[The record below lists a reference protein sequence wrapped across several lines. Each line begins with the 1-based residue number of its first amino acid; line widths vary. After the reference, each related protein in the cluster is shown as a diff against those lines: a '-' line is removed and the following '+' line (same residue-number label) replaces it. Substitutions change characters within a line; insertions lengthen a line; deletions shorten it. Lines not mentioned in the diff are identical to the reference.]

1 MIEISNFIELLN
13 NRFYTFIL
21 IPLFLGVGLYFTF
34 KLKCGQFTH
43 LIHVTKLLS
52 KPAKEVDGEKGISP
66 FKAFTIS
73 AASQIGTGNI
83 VGVAAA
89 IGLGGPGAV
98 FWMWIIALIGGASS
112 FIENTLGQIFKVD
125 NGDGTYRG
133 GPAYYMEKA
142 LGLPKLGVIFS
153 VIISVVYGFMFNAI
167 QANTIASA
175 FANTFNINEGAVGIA
190 VAVIVGFIIFG
201 GIRRIADV
209 TSLLVPVMAIAYIG
223 LSVFIVLKNI
233 TMVPYM
239 FKVIIENAF
248 GLKAVGGATL
258 GMAILN
264 GIRRGLFSNEAGMG
278 SVPNASSTADVD
290 HPAEQGLIQALG
302 VYINTIVVC
311 SATAFIII
319 LGGEEIYADP
329 SLQGLAITQ
338 HALAK
343 HIGSWAHTFLT
354 VCIFMFAFSS
364 IIGNYYY
371 GENNIEHLGLNRRKL
386 NIYRVLVLVMVYLGC
401 VGDFSVVWNT
411 GDIFM
416 GVMAIINLAVL
427 LKLGKISIEAYKDY
441 FRQVKEGKTPQFRIS
456 NLNSLKGLENK
467 IECWEK

>member
-1 MIEISNFIELLN
+1 MKEIAMITELIN
-13 NRFYTFIL
+13 DKFYTFVL
-21 IPLFLGVGLYFTF
+21 IPLLLGVGLYFTL

-43 LIHVTKLLS
+43 IAHVTKLLS
-52 KPAKEVDGEKGISP
+52 KPAKEIDGEKGISP

-112 FIENTLGQIFKVD
+112 FIENTLGQIFKVS

-133 GPAYYMEKA
+133 GPAYYMDKA
-142 LGLPKLGVIFS
+142 LGLPKLGIVFS
-153 VIISVVYGFMFNAI
+153 IIISIVYGFMFNAI

-175 FANTFNINEGAVGIA
+175 FSNTFGVKEGTVGLI
-190 VAVIVGFIIFG
+190 VAIIVGFIIFG

-209 TSLLVPVMAIAYIG
+209 TSLLVPVMALAYIG
-223 LSVFIVLKNI
+223 LSIFIVIKNI

-239 FKVIIENAF
+239 FKVIFENAF
-248 GLKAVGGATL
+248 GLKAIGGATL
-258 GMAILN
+258 GTAILN

-319 LGGEEIYADP
+319 LGGENIYTDP

-338 HALAK
+338 NALAT
-343 HIGSWAHTFLT
+343 HIGPWAHMFLT
-354 VCIFMFAFSS
+354 ICIFMFAFSS
-364 IIGNYYY
+364 VIGNYYY
-371 GENNIEHLGLNRRKL
+371 GENNIEHLGLSRIQL
-386 NIYRVLVLVMVYLGC
+386 NIYRILVLIMVYLGC

-416 GVMAIINLAVL
+416 GVMAIINLIVL
-427 LKLGKISIEAYKDY
+427 LKLGKISIEAYNDY
-441 FRQVKEGKTPQFRIS
+441 FKQVKEGKKPVFKIS
-456 NLNSLKGLENK
+456 NLKSLKGLENK
-467 IECWEK
+467 IDCWEK

>member
-1 MIEISNFIELLN
+1 MEEIAMITELIN
-13 NRFYTFIL
+13 DKFYTFVL
-21 IPLFLGVGLYFTF
+21 IPLLLGVGLYFTL

-43 LIHVTKLLS
+43 IAHVTKLLS
-52 KPAKEVDGEKGISP
+52 KPAKEIDGEKGISP

-112 FIENTLGQIFKVD
+112 FIENTLGQIFKVS

-133 GPAYYMEKA
+133 GPAYYMDKA
-142 LGLPKLGVIFS
+142 LGLPKLGIVFS
-153 VIISVVYGFMFNAI
+153 IIISIVYGFMFNAI

-175 FANTFNINEGAVGIA
+175 FSNTFGVKEGTVGLI
-190 VAVIVGFIIFG
+190 VAIIVGFIIFG

-209 TSLLVPVMAIAYIG
+209 TSLLVPVMALAYIG
-223 LSVFIVLKNI
+223 LSIFIVIKNI

-239 FKVIIENAF
+239 FKVIFENAF
-248 GLKAVGGATL
+248 GLKAIGGATL
-258 GMAILN
+258 GTAILN

-319 LGGEEIYADP
+319 LGGENIYTDP

-338 HALAK
+338 NALAT
-343 HIGSWAHTFLT
+343 HIGPWAHMFLT
-354 VCIFMFAFSS
+354 ICIFMFAFSS
-364 IIGNYYY
+364 VIGNYYY
-371 GENNIEHLGLNRRKL
+371 GENNIEHLGLSRIQL
-386 NIYRVLVLVMVYLGC
+386 NIYRILVLIMVYLGC

-416 GVMAIINLAVL
+416 GVMAIINLIVL
-427 LKLGKISIEAYKDY
+427 LKLGKISIEAYNDY
-441 FRQVKEGKTPQFRIS
+441 FKQVKEGKKPVFKIS
-456 NLNSLKGLENK
+456 NLKSLKGLENK
-467 IECWEK
+467 IDCWEK

>member
-1 MIEISNFIELLN
+1 MKEIAMITELIN
-13 NRFYTFIL
+13 DKFYTFVL
-21 IPLFLGVGLYFTF
+21 IPLLLGVGLYFTL

-43 LIHVTKLLS
+43 IAHVTKLLS
-52 KPAKEVDGEKGISP
+52 KPAKEIDGEKGISP

-112 FIENTLGQIFKVD
+112 FIENTLGQIFKVS

-133 GPAYYMEKA
+133 GPAYYMDKA
-142 LGLPKLGVIFS
+142 LGLPKLGIVFS
-153 VIISVVYGFMFNAI
+153 IIISIVYGFMFNAI

-175 FANTFNINEGAVGIA
+175 FSNTFGVKEGTVGLI
-190 VAVIVGFIIFG
+190 VAIIVGFIIFG

-209 TSLLVPVMAIAYIG
+209 TSLLVPVMALAYIG
-223 LSVFIVLKNI
+223 LSIFIVIKNI

-239 FKVIIENAF
+239 FKVIFENAF
-248 GLKAVGGATL
+248 GLKAIGGATL
-258 GMAILN
+258 GTAILN

-319 LGGEEIYADP
+319 LGGENIYTDP

-338 HALAK
+338 NALAT
-343 HIGSWAHTFLT
+343 HIGPWAHMFLT
-354 VCIFMFAFSS
+354 ICIFMFAFSS
-364 IIGNYYY
+364 VIGNYYY
-371 GENNIEHLGLNRRKL
+371 GENNIEHLGLSRIQL
-386 NIYRVLVLVMVYLGC
+386 NIYRILVLIMVYLGC

-416 GVMAIINLAVL
+416 GVMAIINLIVL
-427 LKLGKISIEAYKDY
+427 LKLGKISIEAYNDY
-441 FRQVKEGKTPQFRIS
+441 FKQVKEGKKPVFKIS
-456 NLNSLKGLENK
+456 NFKSLKGLENK
-467 IECWEK
+467 IDCWEK